1 MNEQHVREVLDQAP
15 MGAFLADMNGN
26 CIYVNKEWER
36 MSGASYDDSV
46 GWGWFNML
54 VEDDQAAVKGIMEKY
69 LQPPYIVPDHRFRIR
84 HPKLG
89 IRYMLVKGRVTMS
102 DGGQPEHIIGY
113 IQDITEERQNTMQ
126 LQALALNLERL
137 NHLLDE
143 SQGISKTGGWEYD
156 VEKREV
162 YWTAQTYLIM
172 VDETPA
178 GFEPTYDHLV
188 TFCEPVY
195 AATLA
200 ACAEKAITLAEPYD
214 CEVRH
219 LQGKWLRVIGVPV
232 MKDNKVV
239 KLRGAVM
246 DITDRKEYELM
257 LKQTEEAFTLNKQL
271 LDISQELNKTGGW
284 EFNPNTGEV
293 FWTKQTYAIFGVPED
308 QTPTFDLSMLML
320 SEADQ
325 VRVTAILEQSAREK
339 KEFVVELFTT
349 TVQKEHKW
357 VQVIGVPFM
366 KENGDVV
373 LRGAI
378 MDITEKKENEL
389 TLIRAKEKAEEA
401 AHAKS
406 EFLSVMSHEIRT
418 PLNGIIGTTSLLQLN
433 QTPQQEEYVR
443 NLAFSANH
451 LLELINNILD
461 LHKAESGNMK
471 LETTT
476 VFLSKLARD
485 IVNQF
490 RPVAV
495 SKNIRLV
502 SEIDPGVPLMV
513 LGDPL
518 RLSQVLNNLVSNAI
532 TYTTE
537 GEVVIS
543 LRPAVVGKEKA
554 TIHFSVKDTGIGIP
568 AALHETVFES
578 FKQVQPASTRK
589 HSGTGLGLAIT
600 KRLVMLHNSEIILKS
615 KPGEGA
621 EFSFDITFDLPVQK
635 RPSGPGKDATLAAY
649 EKKFEGLKML
659 FVEDNHINV
668 VVAKGQLEYFGI
680 RPDCAQNAEEAMAL
694 LRQNHYDVALL
705 DLHMPE
711 IDGYMLAEMIM
722 AEYPDTHIV
731 IFTADIMS
739 DVRVRLARMNI
750 YDVLNKPFMPREML
764 NILLK
769 VTRQGA
775 FKPAG

>member
-15 MGAFLADMNGN
+15 MGAFLGNLDGN
-26 CIYVNKEWER
+26 CLYVNKEWER
-36 MSGASYDDSV
+36 MSGNSYDDSI

-54 VEDDQAAVKGIMEKY
+54 VEEDQAAVKDVMEKC
-69 LQPPYIVPDHRFRIR
+69 LRPPFIVPDQRFRIK
-84 HPKLG
+84 HPKIG
-89 IRYMLVKGRVTMS
+89 IRYMLVKARVTM
-102 DGGQPEHIIGY
+102 DDAGQPEHVIGY

-126 LQALALNLERL
+126 LQALALSLERL

-143 SQGISKTGGWEYD
+143 SQGISKTGGWEYN
-156 VEKREV
+156 VVTGEV
-162 YWTAQTYLIM
+162 YWTPQTYLIM
-172 VDETPA
+172 VNETPS
-178 GFEPTYDHLV
+178 GFTPTYDHLV
-188 TFCEPVY
+188 TFCEPAY
-195 AATLA
+195 AAILA
-200 ACAEKAITLAEPYD
+200 GCAERAISRAEPYD
-214 CEVRH
+214 CEIRH
-219 LQGKWLRVIGVPV
+219 VQGKWLRVIGVPV
-232 MKDNKVV
+232 VKDDKVV

-257 LKQTEEAFTLNKQL
+257 LKETEEAFTLNKQL

-320 SEADQ
+320 SDADQ
-325 VRVTAILEQSAREK
+325 LRVASILEESAREK
-339 KEFVVELFTT
+339 TEFVVELFTT
-349 TVQKEHKW
+349 NVLNERKW
-357 VQVIGVPFM
+357 VQVIGVPFE

-401 AHAKS
+401 SHAKS

-418 PLNGIIGTTSLLQLN
+418 PLNGIIGTTSLLQLDH
-433 QTPQQEEYVR
+433 TPQQEEYIR

-451 LLELINNILD
+451 LLELINDILD

-476 VFLSKLARD
+476 VFLSELVRD

-490 RPVAV
+490 RPVAAAR
-495 SKNIRLV
+495 NIRLV
-502 SEIDPGVPLMV
+502 SEIDPGVPLIV
-513 LGDPL
+513 LGDAL

-532 TYTTE
+532 TYTNE

-543 LRPAVVGKEKA
+543 LRPVSAGKETA
-554 TIHFSVKDTGIGIP
+554 VIHFSVKDTGIGIP
-568 AALHETVFES
+568 RELHETVFES
-578 FKQVQPASTRK
+578 FRQVQPASTRK

-600 KRLVMLHNSEIILKS
+600 KRLVGLHNSEIFLKS
-615 KPGEGA
+615 TPGEGS
-621 EFSFDITFDLPVQK
+621 EFYFDITFNLPVQK
-635 RPSGPGKDATLAAY
+635 RLPVPGKDATLAGY
-649 EKKFEGLKML
+649 EKKFAGLKML
-659 FVEDNHINV
+659 FVEDNYINV

-680 RPDCAQNAEEAMAL
+680 QPDCAQNAHEAMAL

-711 IDGYMLAEMIM
+711 IDGYTLAETIM
-722 AEYPDTHIV
+722 AQYPDTHII

-739 DVRVRLARMNI
+739 DVRVRLAKMNI
-750 YDVLNKPFMPREML
+750 HDVLNKPFMPREML
-764 NILLK
+764 DILLK
-769 VTRQGA
+769 VAREGA